1 MTQTMIAVQGLTKTY
16 GPRVAIDHL
25 NFSAKKGEIL
35 GFLGPNGAGKTTTM
49 RILTGYMPPTTGTAR
64 IAGFH
69 VVDESLEVRKRVGYL
84 PETVPLYNDMSV
96 LDYLIYMGQLRRVPK
111 VEDRAWEVLEQVGM
125 EDRADSFIG
134 SLSKGMRQRV
144 GLAQAILHRPEVLI
158 LDEPTIGL
166 DPTQVVEVRNLIQEI
181 GKEHT
186 VLLSTHILA
195 EAQQLCD
202 RVLIINKGHIVAEDT
217 PENLQMRLQGGT
229 RILVTVQ
236 GKPQESLLERLRAL
250 QGVQMVAGK
259 DDGQIE
265 IVAEEGSEV
274 RPLIA
279 RTVLESG
286 HNLLE
291 MRRAAM
297 SLEEIF
303 LQLIGEETAAE
314 APAEGEPETAASAE
328 ATEAEPTE
336 EA

>member
-25 NFSAKKGEIL
+25 NFGAKKGEIL

-69 VVDESLEVRKRVGYL
+69 VVDDSLEVRQRVGYL

-96 LDYLIYMGQLRRVPK
+96 IDYLIYMGQLRRVPK
-111 VEDRAWEVLEQVGM
+111 VEDRAWEALEQVGM

-134 SLSKGMRQRV
+134 ALSKGMRQRV

-166 DPTQVVEVRNLIQEI
+166 DPTQVVEVRSLIQEI

-202 RVLIINKGHIVAEDT
+202 RVLIINKGRIIAEDT
-217 PENLQMRLQGGT
+217 PENLQLRLQGGT

-236 GKPQESLLERLRAL
+236 GAPQESLLKRLRAL
-250 QGVQMVAGK
+250 DGIRLVTAGA
-259 DDGQIE
+259 DGRVE
-265 IVAEEGSEV
+265 IVAEEGREV
-274 RPLIA
+274 RPQIA
-279 RTVLESG
+279 RAVLESG
-286 HNLLE
+286 HSLLE

-303 LQLIGEETAAE
+303 LQLIGGETEAEAAAGTAAE
-314 APAEGEPETAASAE
+314 APPEPAEDT
-328 ATEAEPTE
+328 PTE

>member
-1 MTQTMIAVQGLTKTY
+1 MTQTMIAVQDLTKTY

-25 NFSAKKGEIL
+25 NFSAQKGEIL

-49 RILTGYMPPTTGTAR
+49 RILTGYMPPTTGVAR
-64 IAGFH
+64 IAGYH
-69 VVDESLEVRKRVGYL
+69 VVDDSLEVRKRVGYL

-96 LDYLIYMGQLRRVPK
+96 LDYLIYMGKLRRVPK

-144 GLAQAILHRPEVLI
+144 GLAQAILHQPEVLI

-166 DPTQVVEVRNLIQEI
+166 DPTQVVEVRSLIQEI

-202 RVLIINKGHIVAEDT
+202 RVLIINQGRIIAEDT
-217 PENLQMRLQGGT
+217 PENLQLRLQGGT

-236 GKPQESLLERLRAL
+236 GAPQESLLTRLRAL
-250 QGVQMVAGK
+250 EGVQAVTASP
-259 DDGQIE
+259 DGQVE
-265 IVAEEGSEV
+265 IVAEENREV
-274 RPLIA
+274 RPQIA
-279 RTVLESG
+279 RAVLESG

-303 LQLIGEETAAE
+303 LELIREEDAAAE
-314 APAEGEPETAASAE
+314 AGEIAEPAA
-328 ATEAEPTE
+328 AEPTE